1 LTIADVHEKL
11 NLYSVLFLS
20 TLPKNEMQ
28 NKGLLFI
35 PDISGFTQFV
45 NEVEI
50 EHSRFIIQQL
60 LEILIEANDKGLEI
74 SEIEGDAILF
84 YKFGEP
90 QTLESLY
97 EQVEKMFLA
106 FHAYLIAYDHRKICQ
121 CKACISAIDLSLK
134 VVTHY
139 GEFTPL
145 NVQKFNKLIGKD
157 VIVAHQLLKNDIAQH
172 EYWLVTKNLLEDK
185 QPPQLAQWMHWN
197 SSAKQTGSGEIGFL
211 YTQLGP
217 LKNKIPRPLTN
228 EETATKIKM
237 LSISRDYQIDI
248 KTLCYTVVHFE
259 FRHLWYGRVKVID
272 EVEHFLPG
280 VGSRHRH
287 VLENGKIEMMYISSF
302 LYNPE
307 GKTIFSETNQKDKS
321 SIYFIAEKTGVH
333 SSRLTLEVYFQP
345 NIVRQTLFNLFEK
358 KKKEQL
364 FRLSLQ
370 RLDKVL
376 EEMVVP
382 LEF

>member
-1 LTIADVHEKL
+1 
-11 NLYSVLFLS
+11 
-20 TLPKNEMQ
+20 MQ
-28 NKGLLFI
+28 NRGLLFI

-60 LEILIEANDKGLEI
+60 LEILINANDKGLEI

-90 QTLESLY
+90 EKLESLY
-97 EQVEKMFLA
+97 QLVEKMFLA
-106 FHAYLIAYDHRKICQ
+106 FHGYLIAYDHRKICQ
-121 CKACISAIDLSLK
+121 CKACISAIDLTLK
-134 VVTHY
+134 IITHY

-145 NVQKFNKLIGKD
+145 NVQRFNKLIGKD

-172 EYWLVTKNLLEDK
+172 EYWLVTKNLLQDK
-185 QPPQLAQWMHWN
+185 QPAQLAQWMYWN
-197 SSAKQTGSGEIGFL
+197 SSAKHTGSGEIGFL

-217 LKNKIPRPLTN
+217 LKNNIARPSTH
-228 EETATKIKM
+228 EETSNKIKM
-237 LSISRDYQIDI
+237 LSVSKDYEIDV
-248 KTLCYTVVHFE
+248 KTLCYTIVHFE
-259 FRHLWYGRVKVID
+259 FRHLWYGGIKEID

-280 VGSRHRH
+280 IGSRHRH
-287 VLENGKIEMMYISSF
+287 VLKNGKIEMMYISSF

-321 SIYFIAEKTGVH
+321 SIYFIAEKTGERN
-333 SSRLTLEVYFQP
+333 SRLTLEIYFQP
-345 NIVRQTLFNLFEK
+345 NIIKQALFNRFKK
-358 KKKEQL
+358 KKKEQEL
-364 FRLSLQ
+364 RLSLQ

-376 EEMVVP
+376 KEMVVP

>member
-1 LTIADVHEKL
+1 
-11 NLYSVLFLS
+11 
-20 TLPKNEMQ
+20 MQ
-28 NKGLLFI
+28 NRGLLFI

-60 LEILIEANDKGLEI
+60 LEILIQANDLGLQI

-90 QTLESLY
+90 QKLESLY
-97 EQVEKMFLA
+97 QQVEKMFLA
-106 FHAYLIAYDHRKICQ
+106 FHGYLIAYDHRKICQ
-121 CKACISAIDLSLK
+121 CKACVSAINLSLK
-134 VVTHY
+134 IITHY

-145 NVQKFNKLIGKD
+145 NVQRFNKLIGKD

-172 EYWLVTKNLLEDK
+172 EYWLVTKNLLQGK
-185 QPPQLAQWMHWN
+185 QPTQLAQWMHWN
-197 SSAKQTGSGEIGFL
+197 SSAKQTGSGDISFL

-217 LKNKIPRPLTN
+217 LKNKIPTPSTH
-228 EETATKIKM
+228 EETANKIKM
-237 LSISRDYQIDI
+237 LSVSRDYEINV

-259 FRHLWYGRVKVID
+259 FRHLWYGGIKAID

-280 VGSRHRH
+280 IGSRHRH

-302 LYNPE
+302 LYDPE

-321 SIYFIAEKTGVH
+321 SIYFIAEKTGEYN
-333 SSRLTLEVYFQP
+333 SRLTLEIYFHP
-345 NIVRQTLFNLFEK
+345 NIIKQALFNRFEK
-358 KKKEQL
+358 NKKEQEL
-364 FRLSLQ
+364 RLSLQ

-376 EEMVVP
+376 KEMVVP